1 MTTIKVH
8 FEDKQGN
15 TNEVVTNISG
25 TPEEIIYNMPQTAYE
40 NIVLKLGDKASKQ
53 DIVREYMENKNYYDT
68 LEIY

>member
-25 TPEEIIYNMPQTAYE
+25 TPEEIIYNMPQTAYGA
-40 NIVLKLGDKASKQ
+40 IRRSSRAS
-53 DIVREYMENKNYYDT
+53 NT
-68 LEIY
+68 